1 MASNNPAS
9 LPPLGL
15 YCHVPF
21 CASTC
26 DFCAFYQ
33 EKPRRGDIDR
43 YLRAIEQELALL
55 PPDRPA
61 DTFFWGG
68 GTPGLLPA
76 EDLLRLG
83 ENFLRANTRAPEEW
97 TVEMAPSAVK
107 PAKLAAL
114 RQLGVTRISM
124 GVQSFDPATL
134 DALGRQHS
142 PRQIYQAW
150 EMIRAAEFPDTSLD
164 LIFAV
169 PGQDEQRWKA
179 DLAEA
184 VRLAPQHISTY
195 CLTFEE
201 DTALFVKLSKGKVAI
216 DPERDATLYRRTWQF
231 LENHGFPQYEIS
243 NFSRPSHTCR
253 HNCHTWRMAEWIGY
267 GPAAASQWRNRR
279 FQNPANLD
287 HWAQSL
293 AEEKLAHEQIVE
305 LTPEMLFA
313 DALVFGLR
321 MNEGVDL
328 EENSRRFAVPI
339 SSALRQLGENLRAE
353 ELLRLDG
360 TRWQLTLEGRLRADA
375 IGSAILETA

>member
-1 MASNNPAS
+1 M
-9 LPPLGL
+9 
-15 YCHVPF
+15 PF

-33 EKPRRGDIDR
+33 EKPRRGDIAR
-43 YLRAIEQELALL
+43 YLTAIEQELALL

-76 EDLLRLG
+76 EDLIRLG
-83 ENFLRANTRAPEEW
+83 ENFLRANTRPPEEW
-97 TVEMAPSAVK
+97 TVEMAPSTVK
-107 PAKLAAL
+107 PDKLAAL

-124 GVQSFDPATL
+124 GVQSFEPATL

-150 EMIRAAEFPDTSLD
+150 EWIDAAGFPDTSLD

-169 PGQDEQRWKA
+169 PGQDEQRWEA

-201 DTALFVKLSKGKVAI
+201 DTALFVKLSKGKISV
-216 DPERDATLYRRTWQF
+216 DPERDAALYRRTWRF
-231 LENHGFPQYEIS
+231 LEDHGFPHYEIS
-243 NFSRPSHTCR
+243 NFARAGHVCR

-267 GPAAASQWRNRR
+267 GPAAASQWHHRR
-279 FQNPANLD
+279 FQNPASLNR
-287 HWAQSL
+287 WAKML

-305 LTPEMLFA
+305 LTPTMFFA

-321 MNEGVDL
+321 MNAGVNL
-328 EENSRRFAVPI
+328 EEISRRFFTPI
-339 SSALRQLGENLRAE
+339 SSALQQLGENLHAE
-353 ELLRLDG
+353 ELLTCEG
-360 TRWQLTLEGRLRADA
+360 AHWQLTLEGRLRADA
-375 IGSAILETA
+375 IGSAILEAA